1 MPRVTG
7 LVASTAFSLCAV
19 LALSSVASAQRLP
32 ETVIPTHYRLWFAPD
47 FVTDTFRGTASID
60 VRLTQETSTFTL
72 HAAELSFSAASVS
85 YAGGR
90 QTARATFDAETEMV
104 TLTVFDAVPTGQAT
118 IDIVFTGTLND
129 QLHGFYL
136 SRSNG
141 RKYAVTQL
149 EATDAR
155 RAFPCFDEPAFK
167 ATFDITLMVD
177 DADVAISNGRL
188 RTDTP
193 GPEPGKHTLA
203 FDRTPKMSS
212 YLVAMLVGDFVC
224 RDGGVD
230 NTPIRVCATPD
241 KLALTGFALEAAEQ
255 SLSFFNEYF
264 GIAYPFGKMDII
276 GVPDFAAGA
285 MENVGA
291 ITFRESSLLADPAR
305 ASVGTL
311 RGIASTVS
319 HEVAHQWFGNL
330 VTMRWWDDIW
340 LNEGFATWLAGKPI
354 ERWKPEWNESI
365 ADVSETIR
373 ALASD
378 SLRTTRAIRTRVD
391 TTDQINEVFDAIAY
405 EKTAAVLRMIERYV
419 GEEPFRRAVSAYLRK
434 FSYGNAT
441 GEDFWNEVTRIT
453 GKPIDR
459 IMASFVTQLGP
470 PLVTVT
476 ARCLD
481 SSTELQIDQSGFPG
495 VQATPAT
502 TTWTFPVCP
511 ETGRVGDPA
520 CLLISES
527 RSTMSIP
534 GCPGTPFLNT
544 DSVGYFRSEYDPA
557 AIRAFGDQV
566 DGLSIA
572 ERLGLLGDEW
582 AMVRAGRHDIGVYL
596 DLTAAFA
603 TVESAAV
610 VSEIASRLAFV
621 SANLVR
627 PADQEGFRAWIREHF
642 GPVLEAL
649 GIPGGPGDDDDR
661 QRRRATLIRLV
672 GVTGGS
678 APVQTRAR
686 ELSLAYLSDPSSV
699 SGTLAPTILQVA
711 AAGGDA
717 SLYGLYMGRLAQ
729 LGANPEEYYRFFGS
743 LAFFPDQALGDRTLA
758 FALSPDVRSQ
768 DTAALL
774 GGLLGGKRDSTWAF
788 IKTNWAALTHK
799 LDGFQGLPRIVGSLG
814 NACTAQAAGDVQAF
828 FAEYPVPRA
837 RRALSRALERIESCA
852 AIATRQSPALST
864 WLRSTP

>member
-7 LVASTAFSLCAV
+7 LVASTALSLCAV

-32 ETVIPTHYRLWFAPD
+32 ETVVPTHYRLWFAPD

-60 VRLTQETSTFTL
+60 VRLTQGTSTFTL

-104 TLTVFDAVPTGQAT
+104 TLAVSYAVPAGQAT
-118 IDIVFTGTLND
+118 INIIFTGTLND

-177 DADVAISNGRL
+177 ERDVAISNGRL
-188 RTDTP
+188 RSDTP
-193 GPEPGKHTLA
+193 GPEAGKHTVV
-203 FDRTPKMSS
+203 FDRTLRMST

-224 RDGGVD
+224 RDGGVGD
-230 NTPIRVCATPD
+230 TPIRACSTPD
-241 KLALTGFALEAAEQ
+241 KLALTAFALEAAEQ
-255 SLSFFNEYF
+255 SVQFFNEYF
-264 GIAYPFGKMDII
+264 DMAYPFGKMDII
-276 GVPDFAAGA
+276 AVPDFAAGA

-291 ITFRESSLLADPAR
+291 IVFRERSLLADPSS

-311 RGIASTVS
+311 RNIASTVS

-330 VTMRWWDDIW
+330 VTMAWWDDIW
-340 LNEGFATWLAGKPI
+340 LNEGFATWLAGKPL
-354 ERWKPEWNESI
+354 ERWRPDWNE
-365 ADVSETIR
+365 ATAKVSGTVR

-378 SLRTTRAIRTRVD
+378 TLRTTRAIRTQVD
-391 TTDQINEVFDAIAY
+391 TPDQINEVFDGIAY
-405 EKTAAVLRMIERYV
+405 GKTAAVLRMVEHYV
-419 GEEPFRRAVSAYLRK
+419 GEEPFRRAVGAYLRK
-434 FSYGNAT
+434 YAFGNAT
-441 GEDFWNEVTRIT
+441 GEDFWNEVTRAT
-453 GKPIDR
+453 GKPVDR
-459 IMASFVTQLGP
+459 IMASFVTQVGP
-470 PLVTVT
+470 PLVTIQAT
-476 ARCLD
+476 CTGD
-481 SSTELQIDQSGFPG
+481 STEVQIEQGGFPG
-495 VQATPAT
+495 VTATPAG
-502 TTWTFPVCP
+502 TTWTFPVC
-511 ETGRVGDPA
+511 TTSGAASPA
-520 CLLISES
+520 CTVISAA
-527 RSTMSIP
+527 RSSLTVL
-534 GCPGTPFLNT
+534 GCADTPFVNAN
-544 DSVGYFRSEYDPA
+544 SVGYFLSEYEPA
-557 AIRAFGDQV
+557 AVRAFGNRGDA
-566 DGLSIA
+566 LSIA
-572 ERLGLLGDEW
+572 ERLGLLGDVW
-582 AMVRAGRHDIGVYL
+582 ALVRAGRHDVGVYL
-596 DLTAAFA
+596 DLAAA
-603 TVESAAV
+603 SAGVESAAV
-610 VSEIASRLAFV
+610 VRELASRLAFV
-621 SANLVR
+621 STNLVP

-649 GIPGGPGDDDDR
+649 GIPGGPGDNDDR
-661 QRRRATLIRLV
+661 QRRRATLIRLI
-672 GVTGGS
+672 GLTGGS

-686 ELSLAYLSDPSSV
+686 ALSLAYLSDPSSV

-717 SLYGLYMGRLAQ
+717 SLYGRYMGRLAQ

-743 LAFFPDQALGDRTLA
+743 LAFFPDQALGDQTLA

-774 GGLLGGKRDSTWAF
+774 GGLLAGNRDSTWAF
-788 IKTNWAALTHK
+788 IKTNWAALTNK

-814 NACTAQAAGDVQAF
+814 NACTTQAAGDVRAF

-852 AIATRQSPALST
+852 TIATRQSPALST